1 MLEVLVLAVFP
12 GLVMLAGTSD
22 LFTMTIPNKLCLA
35 LVAAFFIA
43 VPFAGM
49 PFAELGWHVAAA
61 FGAFAVCFLL
71 FAGGVMGGGDA
82 KLTAAV
88 MLWLGPA
95 HALDFLL
102 VSAILGGLL
111 TLGILMMRTPAT
123 AIAAARVPWAAR
135 LVAKE
140 TGIPYGIALS
150 AAAIVVLPQT
160 TWFQAAIG
168 F

>member
-1 MLEVLVLAVFP
+1 MLEILVLAIFP

-43 VPFAGM
+43 VPLSGM
-49 PFAELGWHVAAA
+49 SLETMGWHVATAMLA
-61 FGAFAVCFLL
+61 LAVTFSL
-71 FAGGVMGGGDA
+71 FAAGVMGGGDA

-88 MLWLGPA
+88 LLWLGPGL
-95 HALDFLL
+95 ALDYLV
-102 VSAILGGLL
+102 VSAMFGGIL
-111 TLGILMMRTPAT
+111 TLGILMMRGPAT
-123 AIAAARVPWAAR
+123 AIATAHIPWATR
-135 LVAKE
+135 LMADE

-150 AAAIVVLPQT
+150 SAAILVFPQSA
-160 TWFQAAIG
+160 WFQAAIA